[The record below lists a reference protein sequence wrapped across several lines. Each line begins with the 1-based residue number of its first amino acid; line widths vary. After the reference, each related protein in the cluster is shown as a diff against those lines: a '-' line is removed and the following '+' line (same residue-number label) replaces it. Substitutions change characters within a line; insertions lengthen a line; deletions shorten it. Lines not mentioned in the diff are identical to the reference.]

1 MGSHC
6 ASNCRSFW
14 LEGLSAKLG
23 GSLGSINKT
32 TVISKTIYLRETL
45 PNLRPPSNPNMDK
58 MEKPVKHVSFHGR
71 FTSIVGVL
79 QATGVQFF
87 SKLLEDLS
95 PGSAHHQPNEVMT
108 PTKNPPPTH
117 PKLNRLFLLVRR
129 GIDRKIEHC
138 FLFIVVQRPKI

>member
-1 MGSHC
+1 
-6 ASNCRSFW
+6 
-14 LEGLSAKLG
+14 
-23 GSLGSINKT
+23 
-32 TVISKTIYLRETL
+32 
-45 PNLRPPSNPNMDK
+45 MDK
-58 MEKPVKHVSFHGR
+58 MEKPAKHVSFHGR

-138 FLFIVVQRPKI
+138 FLFIVVQRPKIWYSDGHIAKAFWFCGLLVVSKIIQVVV